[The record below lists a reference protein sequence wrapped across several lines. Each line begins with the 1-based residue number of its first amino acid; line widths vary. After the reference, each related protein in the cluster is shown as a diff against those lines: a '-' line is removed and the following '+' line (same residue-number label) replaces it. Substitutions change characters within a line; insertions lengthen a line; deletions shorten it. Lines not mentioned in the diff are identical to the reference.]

1 MATTSK
7 ENILSGL
14 SGFKNLLNPKRE
26 DYDSLAEYVD
36 ALNKSDFFWGGNG
49 GIAGAYTSYS
59 LITYKRNGKDCEG
72 YKRTDGSAVF
82 HTKTTTY
89 YNDLGA
95 NITNNI
101 QDIDGTL
108 YYKEDETGTKVNFW
122 TLAAIVLV
130 VVLLIILIVKRKK

>member
-1 MATTSK
+1 MATTTVREK
-7 ENILSGL
+7 IISGL
-14 SGFKNLLNPKRE
+14 LKPKRE
-26 DYDSLAEYVD
+26 DYDSLSEYVD
-36 ALNKSDFFWGGNG
+36 ALNKSASFWSGMSGHGGFMG
-49 GIAGAYTSYS
+49 YSTHYS
-59 LITYKRNGKDCEG
+59 LISYKRNGKDCEG
-72 YKRTDGSAVF
+72 YKEVSGSY
-82 HTKTTTY
+82 TGIDRTTTY

>member
-1 MATTSK
+1 MATTTVR
-7 ENILSGL
+7 ENFFSG
-14 SGFKNLLNPKRE
+14 LLNPKRE

-36 ALNKSDFFWGGNG
+36 ALNKCESLSYSIFGGG
-49 GIAGAYTSYS
+49 GFMGAYTSYS
-59 LITYKRNGKDCEG
+59 LITYKRNDKDCEG
-72 YKRTDGSAVF
+72 YKRTTGSAVSN
-82 HTKTTTY
+82 TKTATY
-89 YNDLGA
+89 YNDHGV